1 MAEFVLTK
9 RAEADLYDLALFGLE
24 RFGERQVEAYLAE
37 LDRVF
42 GLLADHPR
50 MGRRAEAIAPGV
62 RRHEH
67 RAHVILNEEMQ
78 TGVRILAVV
87 HGSSLRR
94 LTL

>member
-1 MAEFVLTK
+1 MADFRLTK
-9 RAEADLYDLALFGLE
+9 RAEADLFDIALFGLE

-37 LDRVF
+37 LDHVF

-50 MGRRAEAIAPGV
+50 MGRVAQAIAPGV

-67 RAHVILNEEMQ
+67 RAHVILYEEMQ

-87 HGSSLRR
+87 HASSLRR

>member
-1 MAEFVLTK
+1 MAEFALTK

-24 RFGERQVEAYLAE
+24 RFGERQVEAYLTE
-37 LDRVF
+37 LDHVF

-67 RAHVILNEEMQ
+67 RAHVILYEERPG
-78 TGVRILAVV
+78 GVRILAVV
-87 HGSSLRR
+87 HASSLRR
-94 LTL
+94 LSL

>member
-50 MGRRAEAIAPGV
+50 MAAGLRRSRQMCGATSIA
-62 RRHEH
+62 RTSSSMKRC
-67 RAHVILNEEMQ
+67 R
-78 TGVRILAVV
+78 LAS
-87 HGSSLRR
+87 GSSPSF
-94 LTL
+94 TAAACAD

>member
-37 LDRVF
+37 LDHVF
-42 GLLADHPR
+42 SLLADHPR

-67 RAHVILNEEMQ
+67 RAHVILYEEMQ

-87 HGSSLRR
+87 HGSSLSR

>member
-1 MAEFVLTK
+1 MADFRLTK
-9 RAEADLYDLALFGLE
+9 RAEADLFDIALFGLE
-24 RFGERQVEAYLAE
+24 RFGERKVEAYLAE
-37 LDRVF
+37 LDHVF

-50 MGRRAEAIAPGV
+50 MGSVAQAIAPGV

-67 RAHVILNEEMQ
+67 RAHVILYEEMQ

-87 HGSSLRR
+87 HASSLRR